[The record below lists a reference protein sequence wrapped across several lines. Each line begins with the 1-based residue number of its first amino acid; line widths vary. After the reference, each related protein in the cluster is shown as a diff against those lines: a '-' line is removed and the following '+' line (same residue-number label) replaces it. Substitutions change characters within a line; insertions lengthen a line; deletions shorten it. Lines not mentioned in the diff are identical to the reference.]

1 MAELRLHGRPAS
13 PGLTFS
19 TLFVLAEAA
28 PGTAARS
35 PGDPG
40 GNPGGEADRLRKAIA
55 QATGQLTAVSENAA
69 EDAREILEFQIAM
82 LGDETLAEP
91 AMAAIAEG
99 EGAEVSWAAALDAQI
114 ADYAGAE
121 DEYFRARAADLE
133 DLRDRVLNVLSGRQM
148 EAVPSGT
155 VLVARD
161 LPPSRFLGIDWRDG
175 AAIALAAGSPT
186 SHVALLARARGI
198 PMVVGLGPDVMKVP
212 SGQEAMLD
220 GERGTLVVTPD
231 ATTRAAAQVRGV
243 EIERRRELAST
254 YLLKPATLPGG
265 ERVTVMINA
274 AGPDDLQ
281 ALNAAMCDGIGLV
294 RSEFLFH
301 DGAHLPDEETQY
313 RAYRRILEW
322 AGERPVTI
330 RTLDAGGDKPV
341 RGLTLDDE
349 GNPFLGTRGIR
360 LSLLKPDVFRVQL
373 RALCRAA
380 VHGNLKIMLP
390 MVAVPRDLD
399 AGRAHLNFAV
409 TELRAAGI
417 VHKRP
422 PLGIMVEVPA
432 AAIAIDRFDADFYS
446 IGSNDLTQYVMAAA
460 RDIASLADYAD
471 AADPAVL
478 SLIARTV
485 AHGRQTGREVSLC
498 GDAASDPAIVPH
510 LLAAGLRSLSVS
522 AAAVGLVKAAIAG
535 ALAG

>member
-13 PGLTFS
+13 PGLAFS
-19 TLFVLAEAA
+19 KLFVLPEAGA
-28 PGTAARS
+28 PVAARP
-35 PGDPG
+35 PGDPAS
-40 GNPGGEADRLRKAIA
+40 EAQRLRRAIA
-55 QATGQLTAVSENAA
+55 QATAEIAAVSETAA
-69 EDAREILEFQIAM
+69 ADAREILEFQVAM
-82 LGDETLAEP
+82 LGDEALSEP
-91 AMAAIAEG
+91 AMAAIADG
-99 EGAEVSWAAALDAQI
+99 EGAEGSWSAALDAQI
-114 ADYAGAE
+114 ADYSGAE

-133 DLRDRVLNVLSGRQM
+133 DLRDRVLNALSGRQV
-148 EAVPSGT
+148 EAVPPGAL
-155 VLVARD
+155 LVARD
-161 LPPSRFLGIDWRDG
+161 LQPSRFLGISWSAG

-198 PMVVGLGPDVMKVP
+198 PMVVGLGAEVMKVP

-220 GERGTLVVTPD
+220 GERGTLVVAPD
-231 ATTRAAAQVRGV
+231 AATRAAAAARGA
-243 EIERRRELAST
+243 ELAQRHKLAAS
-254 YLLKPATLPGG
+254 YLLKPAVLPGG
-265 ERVTVMINA
+265 ERVAVMINA
-274 AGPDDLQ
+274 AGPDELASLD
-281 ALNAAMCDGIGLV
+281 AGMCDGIGLV

-341 RGLTLDDE
+341 KGLTLDDE

-360 LSLLKPDVFRVQL
+360 LSLLKPAVFRVQL

-380 VHGNLKIMLP
+380 MHGNLKVMLP
-390 MVAVPRDLD
+390 MVAVPRDLA
-399 AGRAHLNFAV
+399 AGCAHLDAV
-409 TELRAAGI
+409 TADLRAAG
-417 VHKRP
+417 VPHRRP

-460 RDIASLADYAD
+460 RDIATLSDYAD

-485 AHGRQTGREVSLC
+485 EHGRRTGREVSLC
-498 GDAASDPAIVPH
+498 GDAASDPALVPH
-510 LLAAGLRSLSVS
+510 LLQAGLRSLSVS

-535 ALAG
+535 ALQK

>member
-13 PGLTFS
+13 PGLAFS
-19 TLFVLAEAA
+19 KLFVLPEAGAPAAARPIGEAAAEAA
-28 PGTAARS
+28 
-35 PGDPG
+35 
-40 GNPGGEADRLRKAIA
+40 RLRQAIA
-55 QATGQLTAVSENAA
+55 QATAELESVSDSAA

-82 LGDETLAEP
+82 LGDDALSDP

-99 EGAEVSWAAALDAQI
+99 EGADASWAAALDAQI
-114 ADYAGAE
+114 AEYSGAE

-133 DLRDRVLNVLSGRQM
+133 DLRDRVLNALSGRKA
-148 EAVPSGT
+148 EAVPSGAL
-155 VLVARD
+155 LVARD
-161 LPPSRFLGIDWRDG
+161 LPPSRFLGIDWGTG

-198 PMVVGLGPDVMKVP
+198 PMVVGLGADVMKVP

-220 GERGTLVVTPD
+220 GERGTLVVAPD
-231 ATTRAAAQVRGV
+231 AATRAAAAERG
-243 EIERRRELAST
+243 IELEQRRKLAASF
-254 YLLKPATLPGG
+254 LLKPATMPDGA
-265 ERVTVMINA
+265 RIAVMINA
-274 AGPDDLQ
+274 AGPDELQ
-281 ALNAAMCDGIGLV
+281 PLDAAMCDGIGLV

-313 RAYRRILEW
+313 HAYRRILEW
-322 AGERPVTI
+322 AGDRPVTI

-341 RGLTLDDE
+341 KGLTLDDE

-360 LSLLKPDVFRVQL
+360 LSLLKPEVFRVQL

-380 VHGNLKIMLP
+380 MHGNLKIMLP
-390 MVAVPRDLD
+390 MVAVPRDLEG
-399 AGRAHLNFAV
+399 GRAHLDSAV
-409 TELRAAGI
+409 AELQAAG
-417 VHKRP
+417 VPHKRP

-460 RDIASLADYAD
+460 RDIATLADYAD

-485 AHGRQTGREVSLC
+485 EHGRRTGREVSLC
-498 GDAASDPAIVPH
+498 GDAASDPVLVPH
-510 LLAAGLRSLSVS
+510 LLGAGLRALSVS

-535 ALAG
+535 ALPR